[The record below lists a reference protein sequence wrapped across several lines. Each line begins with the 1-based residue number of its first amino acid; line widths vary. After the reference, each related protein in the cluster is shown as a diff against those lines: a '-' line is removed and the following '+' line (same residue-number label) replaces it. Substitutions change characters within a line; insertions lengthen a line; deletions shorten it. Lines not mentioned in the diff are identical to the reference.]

1 MELRRGSWSAEP
13 SRGVTRAGPADTGD
27 ARRGSVGGCVSG
39 VWMERQGSRPGSLP
53 PPAHPVGRANM
64 WLGEDRSEGAVRD
77 REPVGSCAWQHRRRV
92 GYSARAAPFRACHPR
107 SSQVPQKEPP
117 MGKPRASAVVAAQSS
132 RIARPETFS
141 VTAPYPRLGT
151 HLRELREPEGP
162 HWLEDVAYA
171 QVRSRTV
178 NIRANF

>member
-1 MELRRGSWSAEP
+1 M
-13 SRGVTRAGPADTGD
+13 DTG
-27 ARRGSVGGCVSG
+27 RL
-39 VWMERQGSRPGSLP
+39 RPGSGARNREGPARTPLP
-53 PPAHPVGRANM
+53 RGR
-64 WLGEDRSEGAVRD
+64 RPIS
-77 REPVGSCAWQHRRRV
+77 
-92 GYSARAAPFRACHPR
+92 
-107 SSQVPQKEPP
+107 EPP

-132 RIARPETFS
+132 RIARPETFP

-178 NIRANF
+178 TIRANF